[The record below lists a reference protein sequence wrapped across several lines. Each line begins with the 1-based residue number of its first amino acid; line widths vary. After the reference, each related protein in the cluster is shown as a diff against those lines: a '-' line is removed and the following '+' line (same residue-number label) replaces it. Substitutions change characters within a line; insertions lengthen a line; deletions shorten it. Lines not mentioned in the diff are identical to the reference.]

1 MARIKKKGLDYFPL
15 NTDFIHDRAVRRLM
29 KRGGDSALGIL
40 VEVLSYIYAGEGYY
54 VRADRLFY
62 EDLSAGLYENSAD
75 DVERIIRLAVE
86 YGLFDAG
93 LFERERILTSA
104 EIQRQYLF
112 STRRRNVPGLEA
124 AYSLLTVEESVENKK
139 DTDENTLSCCANQGD
154 GEDVSA
160 VENVTFI
167 PENVTSGTHSIAQ
180 HSIAQQSKKDPLL
193 NPPLRKTGE
202 EGKRKRGKEEVFS
215 ETSCGRDA
223 ARHSVGPS
231 AGSSASSAVSGL
243 AASSSGEDSVR
254 HSVAPPVGSSASSG
268 SAVVNA
274 LAASSSAR
282 DAVRHSVA
290 PPAVPSA
297 SSGSAVVNALAANSS
312 ARDAVRYSAAP
323 PVGSSA
329 SSGSAGVHGLAAS
342 SSARNAV
349 RHSAAPPAAGGLFAN
364 PCGGGE
370 SQSPAACVK
379 GDSGSGKR
387 KIWTQEAIDR
397 LLPPADG
404 TPRNY
409 AGLLDNL
416 RIYGIP
422 PAEQYAIIRKSNFGA
437 IGGSIWKGI
446 AALRGSGGKIKL
458 PGRYLLSVV
467 NRRDDEAAS

>member
-86 YGLFDAG
+86 YGLSDAG

-231 AGSSASSAVSGL
+231 AGSSASSAVNG
-243 AASSSGEDSVR
+243 
-254 HSVAPPVGSSASSG
+254 
-268 SAVVNA
+268 

-312 ARDAVRYSAAP
+312 GEDSVRHSAAPPAAPSASSGSAAANGLAVNSSARDAVRYSAAP
-323 PVGSSA
+323 S
-329 SSGSAGVHGLAAS
+329 
-342 SSARNAV
+342 
-349 RHSAAPPAAGGLFAN
+349 AAGGLFAN

-379 GDSGSGKR
+379 GESGSGKR
-387 KIWTQEAIDR
+387 KIWTQEDIDR

-422 PAEQYAIIRKSNFGA
+422 STEQYAIIRKSNFGA
-437 IGGSIWKGI
+437 IGGSVWKGI